1 MLIPLASDAD
11 ILHQIEVFCDKQ
23 SMGVSTFGRSALG
36 DPNLVANL
44 RAGRSLTLKTA
55 KSVLDFIADFPAR
68 AVSQDIA
75 A

>member
-11 ILHQIEVFCDKQ
+11 ILHQIEAFCEKH

-55 KSVLDFIADFPAR
+55 RSVLEFIAAYRP
-68 AVSQDIA
+68 QDA
-75 A
+75 AA

>member
-11 ILHQIEVFCDKQ
+11 VLHQIETFCSTN

-36 DPNLVANL
+36 DPNLVTNL

-55 KSVLDFIADFPAR
+55 KAVLDFIASYP
-68 AVSQDIA
+68 SQSA
-75 A
+75 AA